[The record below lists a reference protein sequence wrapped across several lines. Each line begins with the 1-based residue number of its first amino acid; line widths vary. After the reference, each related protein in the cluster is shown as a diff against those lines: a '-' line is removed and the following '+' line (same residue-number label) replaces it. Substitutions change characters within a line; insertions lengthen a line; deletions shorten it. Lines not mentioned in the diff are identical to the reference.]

1 MHEQGTP
8 NPDSKRR
15 KVASPTLPTPT
26 QLVPQPERQMGYV
39 KDLSQAINCLTNHM
53 LYLKE
58 KVKCIDGIDSDV
70 DALLQSVNNLDN
82 DVEAINAKVDL
93 IGNKVAY
100 ATKEIQNTRNEISKL
115 KDLVEN
121 MDAQWKQER
130 ELRRMREA
138 DKQQRFKAMMANID
152 TLVAHFIRH
161 EP

>member
-15 KVASPTLPTPT
+15 KLASPTLPTPT
-26 QLVPQPERQMGYV
+26 QLAPQPERQMGYV
-39 KDLSQAINCLTNHM
+39 KDLSQAINRLTNHT

-58 KVKCIDGIDSDV
+58 KVKCIDGIDGDV
-70 DALLQSVNNLDN
+70 DALLQSVNNLDDN
-82 DVEAINAKVDL
+82 DEAINAKVDL
-93 IGNKVAY
+93 IGDEVAY
-100 ATKEIQNTRNEISKL
+100 ATKEIRNTHNEISKL

-121 MDAQWKQER
+121 MDVQWEQER

-138 DKQQRFKAMMANID
+138 DEQQCFKAMMANVD
-152 TLVAHFIRH
+152 ALVAHFIGH